1 MVNVRINLLIWW
13 NFKNMIKNKN
23 SVYAFY
29 FYGNVLVRKKV
40 AGFELQVNLVSQL
53 KMQNR
58 RSKIIQK

>member
-1 MVNVRINLLIWW
+1 MVNVRTNLLIWW
-13 NFKNMIKNKN
+13 NFKNMIKNRN
-23 SVYAFY
+23 SDYAFY